1 LEPALLLSP
10 SFKAV
15 SLGLAAACA
24 ALLGGCD
31 RETSAGAQP
40 AAAATPASALDR
52 SHKGSGLPEFV
63 FANPAGKEMRL
74 SSYKGKP
81 LLINLWATWCAP
93 CVAELPLLDAVAA
106 REGARLKVLT
116 ISQDGP
122 RKDKVPA
129 FLAQRGVKLLE
140 PWIDPELELMTHY
153 RADTL
158 PMTILYDA
166 QGREVWRVIGP
177 REWND
182 AASAKVIGEA
192 FSD

>member
-1 LEPALLLSP
+1 MLSSP
-10 SFKAV
+10 VFKAV
-15 SLGLAAACA
+15 FLGLTAAFA
-24 ALLGGCD
+24 ALIGGCD
-31 RETSAGAQP
+31 RESNPAAQP
-40 AAAATPASALDR
+40 AAAAVPASAIDR
-52 SHKGSGLPEFV
+52 SFKGSAIPEFV
-63 FANPAGKEMRL
+63 FADPAGKEMRL
-74 SSYKGKP
+74 SDYKGKP

-93 CVAELPLLDAVAA
+93 CVAELPLLDAVAR

-122 RKDKVPA
+122 RKDKVAA
-129 FLAQRGVKLLE
+129 FLAQRGVKQLE
-140 PWIDPELELMTHY
+140 PWIDPDLALMTHY

-182 AASAKVIGEA
+182 AACAQLIGEA
-192 FSD
+192 LSD